1 MPFIHVQLFEGR
13 TIEQKRAFVEVV
25 TKETIRTLNCS
36 PEDVEIVFDEVKKSN
51 WASAGRLHSDPK

>member
-1 MPFIHVQLFEGR
+1 V
-13 TIEQKRAFVEVV
+13 
-25 TKETIRTLNCS
+25 RTLACT

>member
-13 TIEQKRAFVEVV
+13 TTEQKRAFVEVV
-25 TKETIRTLNCS
+25 TKEAVRTLACS
-36 PEDVEIVFDEVKKSN
+36 PDDVEIVFDEVKKSN